1 MIVPFFIAIRLH
13 KFIFSIWFYANT
25 VYRTRDSKAMKF
37 FFFNWIRDM
46 SSAVLLENGLAL
58 VYLFRIYSVLIS
70 ISMSMVVFYQC
81 NAHSF
86 MFSNVKLSSMLI
98 YNFDNFHNLKYDNSH
113 LLLVIVYQF
122 VCLIHFYNYP
132 AFSKN
137 KQIFDSIFILS
148 DLKLGDADEIKTC
161 ERQAFQSNFVRVF
174 INFDTQSE
182 NYYKNRYF
190 MENEFYPK
198 LSDVK

>member
-1 MIVPFFIAIRLH
+1 MNFII
-13 KFIFSIWFYANT
+13 
-25 VYRTRDSKAMKF
+25 
-37 FFFNWIRDM
+37 FNWIRDI
-46 SSAVLLENGLAL
+46 SSAVLIDDGLAL
-58 VYLFRIYSVLIS
+58 IYLYRIYSVLICVF
-70 ISMSMVVFYQC
+70 MSMVIFYQC

-86 MFSNVKLSSMLI
+86 MFSNVKLTSMLI
-98 YNFDNFHNLKYDNSH
+98 YNYDNFQRLKYDNSH

-161 ERQAFQSNFVRVF
+161 ERQAFQSNFVKVF

-182 NYYKNRYF
+182 NYYRHRYF
-190 MENEFYPK
+190 IENEFYPK
-198 LSDVK
+198 LSEVRLN